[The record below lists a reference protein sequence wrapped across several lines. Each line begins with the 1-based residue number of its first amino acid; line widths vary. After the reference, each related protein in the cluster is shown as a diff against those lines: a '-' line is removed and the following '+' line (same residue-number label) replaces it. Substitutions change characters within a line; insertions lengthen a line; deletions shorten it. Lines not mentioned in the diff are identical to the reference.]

1 MRYQTHFINRKSLA
15 PLLRSSLIHKM
26 STTTDE
32 NSIDNLTDLFAN
44 KVSITGSET
53 KTEERVVSITEDKL
67 VIKKKIIKRPS
78 GEIKEIPKED
88 VETVKVK
95 EEEEDEQKT
104 ITNELKADFDIY
116 FKKCVQGYHMIN
128 DDPIKESPWEDINA
142 QIFGASKC
150 PVELK
155 SNGSHKSGADI
166 KCSLGSFSNKS
177 TKYETGEKSFKI
189 SSYRLTNV
197 CSDKDNGTA
206 EGLVGEINRR
216 KNFNYYSIV
225 VRKEDGEG
233 SKMRYDWY
241 LIPADYAALNPSSY
255 EWSLKI
261 GKQGKNKDSPVGW
274 ETNTIDGSSMS
285 CTFSMSSQLW
295 MEVAVTDDLKKYMVS
310 SCEVKV
316 VRSMNYIQLWDSSK
330 P

>member
-1 MRYQTHFINRKSLA
+1 
-15 PLLRSSLIHKM
+15 M
-26 STTTDE
+26 STTNDE
-32 NSIDNLTDLFAN
+32 KEIDNLTDLFAN
-44 KVSITGSET
+44 KNSIKEAGSET
-53 KTEERVVSITEDKL
+53 EAKVKTEERVVSITEDKL
-67 VIKKKIIKRPS
+67 VIKKKIIKKPT

-95 EEEEDEQKT
+95 KEEEEEKT
-104 ITNELKADFDIY
+104 QLTDELKADFDIY

-177 TKYETGEKSFKI
+177 TKYESGEKSFKI

-206 EGLVGEINRR
+206 DGLVEEINRR

-225 VRKEDGEG
+225 VRKEE
-233 SKMRYDWY
+233 SRAIRYDWY

-274 ETNTIDGSSMS
+274 ETNTTSSKEGGRSPTDGSSMS

-295 MEVAVTDDLKKYMVS
+295 MEVAVTDELKKYMVS
-310 SCEVKV
+310 SCEVV
-316 VRSMNYIQLWDSSK
+316 VGRSMNYIQLWDGRK

>member
-1 MRYQTHFINRKSLA
+1 
-15 PLLRSSLIHKM
+15 M

-32 NSIDNLTDLFAN
+32 KSIDNLTDLFAN
-44 KVSITGSET
+44 KVSIADVGDAKDKT

-67 VIKKKIIKRPS
+67 VIKKKIIKKPS

-95 EEEEDEQKT
+95 KEEEEEKT
-104 ITNELKADFDIY
+104 ITKELKADFDIY

-225 VRKEDGEG
+225 VRKEDEG
-233 SKMRYDWY
+233 AKMRYDWY
-241 LIPADYAALNPSSY
+241 LIPADYTALNPSSY

-295 MEVAVTDDLKKYMVS
+295 MEVAVTDELKKYMVS
-310 SCEVKV
+310 SCEVAIG
-316 VRSMNYIQLWDSSK
+316 RSMNYIQLWDGSK

>member
-1 MRYQTHFINRKSLA
+1 
-15 PLLRSSLIHKM
+15 M
-26 STTTDE
+26 STTTDD

-44 KVSITGSET
+44 KVSIDDVVVGDAKDKDKA

-67 VIKKKIIKRPS
+67 VIKKKIIKKPS
-78 GEIKEIPKED
+78 NEIKEIPKED
-88 VETVKVK
+88 VETVKVKK

-177 TKYETGEKSFKI
+177 TKYEAGEKSFKI

-206 EGLVGEINRR
+206 EGLVEEINRR

-225 VRKEDGEG
+225 VRKEEEG
-233 SKMRYDWY
+233 AKMRYDWY
-241 LIPADYAALNPSSY
+241 LIPADYTALNPSSY

-274 ETNTIDGSSMS
+274 ETNTTSSKEGGRSPTDGSSMS

-295 MEVAVTDDLKKYMVS
+295 MEVAVTDELKKYIVS
-310 SCEVKV
+310 SCEVAIG
-316 VRSMNYIQLWDSSK
+316 RSMNYIQLWDSSK

>member
-1 MRYQTHFINRKSLA
+1 
-15 PLLRSSLIHKM
+15 M
-26 STTTDE
+26 STITDE

-44 KVSITGSET
+44 KVSIDDVVVVGDAKDKA

-67 VIKKKIIKRPS
+67 VIKKKIIKRPT

-95 EEEEDEQKT
+95 KEEEEEKT

-177 TKYETGEKSFKI
+177 TKYESGEKSFKI

-197 CSDKDNGTA
+197 CSDKYNGTA
-206 EGLVGEINRR
+206 EGLVEEINRR

-225 VRKEDGEG
+225 VRKEEEG
-233 SKMRYDWY
+233 AKMRYDWY

-274 ETNTIDGSSMS
+274 ETNTVGGSSMS

-295 MEVAVTDDLKKYMVS
+295 MDVAVTDELKKYMVS
-310 SCEVKV
+310 SCEVAIG
-316 VRSMNYIQLWDSSK
+316 RSMNYIQLWDSSK